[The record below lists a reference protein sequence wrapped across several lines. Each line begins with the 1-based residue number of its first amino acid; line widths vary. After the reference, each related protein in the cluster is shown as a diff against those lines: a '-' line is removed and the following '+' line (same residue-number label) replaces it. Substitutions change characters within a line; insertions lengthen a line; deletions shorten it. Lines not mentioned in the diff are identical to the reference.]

1 MNYTNEQILLGELI
15 ANGNK
20 LNEVRAIL
28 PDGTFFED
36 NECSKYY
43 EAFLETWDVH
53 GELDCV
59 IVSDS
64 LKMRQL
70 SNSKLSEWN
79 DQSYGSNYIL
89 PHARL
94 VAEKYM
100 KREGIKVIHKLHT
113 EYTESLEP
121 VDSLESAIES
131 LSNLRSHFVKE
142 HSISLSIVAK
152 ETCDAIDKHYAG
164 DSESIKF
171 GFTDIDNITGGMDKG
186 NLIVYAA
193 LAKRGK
199 STMMLQTVF
208 YNALKGIPCLI
219 FSTEMKRTDLM
230 LRYAMIKHKVKWL
243 DYIQKKMSDSEKE
256 RLKRYV
262 IELGA
267 KCPIIVSDRVSSIL
281 DIISESERVI
291 QNKGTRL
298 IAIDYIQRVVPVNK
312 KSNENRERE
321 IATISNGLKNIA
333 FKNNISLIALSQ
345 LNDNMQ
351 TRESRA
357 IEQEMDKMLTVNA
370 EDKDEKTADGKSVVI
385 GIRLQ
390 QRMGASGNFGDVKMI
405 YDKEFGYWKSYI
417 HDDHYGSETDRSSSL
432 F

>member
-15 ANGNK
+15 GNGNK
-20 LNEVRAIL
+20 LSEVRNIL

-43 EAFLETWDVH
+43 EAFLETWDIH
-53 GELDCV
+53 GDLDCIV
-59 IVSDS
+59 VSDS
-64 LKMRQL
+64 LKIRQL
-70 SNSKLSEWN
+70 SDTKLLEWSI
-79 DQSYGSNYIL
+79 QSYSANYTIT
-89 PHARL
+89 HAKII
-94 VAEKYM
+94 AEKYM
-100 KREGIKVIHKLHT
+100 KREGIKTIFKLHND
-113 EYTESLEP
+113 YSESLEP
-121 VDSLESAIES
+121 FESLENAIS
-131 LSNLRSHFVKE
+131 TLSNLRSQFVKE
-142 HSISLSIVAK
+142 HSVSLSIVAK
-152 ETCDAIDKHYAG
+152 ETCDVIDKHYEG
-164 DSESIKF
+164 KSESIKF

-199 STMMLQTVF
+199 STMLLQTIF
-208 YNALKGIPCLI
+208 HNALKGIPCLI

-230 LRYAMIKHKVKWL
+230 LRYAMIKHKIKWL
-243 DYIQKKMSDSEKE
+243 DYIQKKMSVSDRE
-256 RLKRYV
+256 RFKRYV
-262 IELGA
+262 VELGA
-267 KCPIIVSDRVSSIL
+267 KCPIVVSDRVSSIL
-281 DIISESERVI
+281 DIISESDRTI
-291 QNKGTRL
+291 QNKGIRL
-298 IAIDYIQRVVPVNK
+298 IAVDYIQRVVPINK

-321 IATISNGLKNIA
+321 IASISNGLKNIA

-370 EDKDEKTADGKSVVI
+370 EDKDEKTPDGNSVIV
-385 GIRLQ
+385 GVKVQ

-405 YDKEFGYWKSYI
+405 YDKEFGYWKSYLN
-417 HDDHYGSETDRSSSL
+417 EDRNEEPPQQAT